1 MIGSFWGF
9 FGVTAILKAYDGLHQ
24 IDQNSLWGDCR
35 RKPQAFGFRE
45 FGTKWKAGG
54 GPAAGYFFCLPK
66 RSNQENAPTL
76 RPDRFGCGNLVN
88 SFWPNVHSPHPGGRP
103 TGSRFAPVQ
112 IAHPGDLSGLRDST
126 RFFFLRQTGGW
137 PAALSAPKVLQVA
150 NGEEIQTGHDRFDL
164 CRRYAARNCRNTGY
178 SSGRSEQGPF
188 SQLGYAH
195 VAVRRR

>member
-76 RPDRFGCGNLVN
+76 RPDRFGCGNLV
-88 SFWPNVHSPHPGGRP
+88 SRKPGWLEATRRMASPQGAEQDVRHKLILAQCSLPP
-103 TGSRFAPVQ
+103 SWGSPYGQSLRSCANRSSWRFVGPQ
-112 IAHPGDLSGLRDST
+112 
-126 RFFFLRQTGGW
+126 RQH
-137 PAALSAPKVLQVA
+137 KVLFPPPNRGLA
-150 NGEEIQTGHDRFDL
+150 
-164 CRRYAARNCRNTGY
+164 C
-178 SSGRSEQGPF
+178 GPF
-188 SQLGYAH
+188 RTQGAPS
-195 VAVRRR
+195 R